1 MKNMRQELLA
11 CDFRHGKRLLPKPG
25 TLMAQHLSVQQQVI
39 LIFNNVVAAY
49 ICMFIPSVFIYWL
62 MMYKEL
68 FIDAVKNSF
77 YNDFFVINSMLLM
90 VVMCLYLFKVLVSS
104 FIYHITR
111 IYEIAIGNVYLT
123 ITTEEVTDEDGNSEV
138 IPIIKIADIDY
149 IYNYDGEKL
158 MWTDTTGTE
167 IIKVF
172 TNSDYD
178 DENEGE

>member
-1 MKNMRQELLA
+1 
-11 CDFRHGKRLLPKPG
+11 
-25 TLMAQHLSVQQQVI
+25 
-39 LIFNNVVAAY
+39 
-49 ICMFIPSVFIYWL
+49 
-62 MMYKEL
+62 
-68 FIDAVKNSF
+68 
-77 YNDFFVINSMLLM
+77 
-90 VVMCLYLFKVLVSS
+90 
-104 FIYHITR
+104 
-111 IYEIAIGNVYLT
+111 LT